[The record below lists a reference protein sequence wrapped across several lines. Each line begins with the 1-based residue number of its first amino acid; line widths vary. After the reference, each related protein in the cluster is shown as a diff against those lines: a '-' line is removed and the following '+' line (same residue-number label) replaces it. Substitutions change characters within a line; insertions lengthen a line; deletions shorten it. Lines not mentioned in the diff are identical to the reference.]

1 MEVITKEKQQVCHTL
16 KNKKC
21 RKLAKVFSI
30 LAACIIV
37 FLTFF
42 TITWFVGSSKILNY
56 ISKVNITA
64 SATENVIISKD
75 TTNQTV
81 SINNK
86 TGRDLK
92 ILQLTDIHFACSV
105 FTLNLDKKVVDQ
117 VVKCV
122 NKTNPDII
130 VVSGDALSPIWITSV
145 TRNSKNQ
152 LDAFIS
158 LFEKIGIPYTFCFG
172 NHDPTGTLSKEYISK
187 KIEEAP
193 TSFYIR
199 GDENVKGE
207 GNHSVK
213 IYNNGTLSSSF
224 ILMDSGGRD
233 GTGYEGVSA
242 SQVAWYEQEI
252 LKLKTEKSDI
262 KNILFMHVPTPEYS
276 SFYSEA
282 KKGNSNFEIT
292 MGSQGEAVCNGKQ
305 HGLYEKMAELDCTK
319 WVYVGHDHKN
329 NYSVLD
335 KTTSITLSYGM
346 SMDYTA
352 YPTLKFTTKYRGGRV
367 ILLSETGNVESY
379 LAAQDNSYERKI

>member
-1 MEVITKEKQQVCHTL
+1 MEAITKEKQQVCHTL

-30 LAACIIV
+30 LVACIIA

-42 TITWFVGSSKILNY
+42 TITWFVGSSRILNY

-64 SATENVIISKD
+64 SATENVVISKD

-130 VVSGDALSPIWITSV
+130 VVSGDALSPIWITSL

-207 GNHSVK
+207 GNHSAK

-242 SQVAWYEQEI
+242 SQVSWYEQEI

-292 MGSQGEAVCNGKQ
+292 MGSQCEAVCNGKQ

-379 LAAQDNSYERKI
+379 LAAQDNNYERKI

>member
-1 MEVITKEKQQVCHTL
+1 M
-16 KNKKC
+16 
-21 RKLAKVFSI
+21 
-30 LAACIIV
+30 
-37 FLTFF
+37 
-42 TITWFVGSSKILNY
+42 
-56 ISKVNITA
+56 
-64 SATENVIISKD
+64 
-75 TTNQTV
+75 
-81 SINNK
+81 
-86 TGRDLK
+86 
-92 ILQLTDIHFACSV
+92 
-105 FTLNLDKKVVDQ
+105 
-117 VVKCV
+117 

-172 NHDPTGTLSKEYISK
+172 NHDPAGTLSKEYISK

-199 GDENVKGE
+199 GDKNVKGE

-213 IYNNGTLSSSF
+213 IYNNGTLSSSL

-233 GTGYEGVSA
+233 GIGYEGVSA
-242 SQVAWYEQEI
+242 SQVSWYEQEI

-262 KNILFMHVPTPEYS
+262 KNIIFMHVPTPEYS

-292 MGSQGEAVCNGKQ
+292 MGSQDEAVCNGKQ
-305 HGLYEKMAELDCTK
+305 HGLYKKMAELDCTK

-379 LAAQDNSYERKI
+379 LVAQDNNYERKI

>member
-1 MEVITKEKQQVCHTL
+1 MEAITKEKQQVCNTL

-42 TITWFVGSSKILNY
+42 TITWFVGSSRILNY

-64 SATENVIISKD
+64 SATENVVISKD

-105 FTLNLDKKVVDQ
+105 FTLSLDKKVVDQ

-172 NHDPTGTLSKEYISK
+172 NHDPAGTLSKEYISK

-199 GDENVKGE
+199 GDNNVKGE

-242 SQVAWYEQEI
+242 SQVSWYEQEI

-305 HGLYEKMAELDCTK
+305 YGLYEKMAELDCTK

-379 LAAQDNSYERKI
+379 LAAQDNNYERKI

>member
-1 MEVITKEKQQVCHTL
+1 MEAITKEKQQVCHTL

-42 TITWFVGSSKILNY
+42 TITWFVGSSRILNY

-172 NHDPTGTLSKEYISK
+172 NHDPAGTLSKEYISK

-242 SQVAWYEQEI
+242 SQVSWYEQEI

-292 MGSQGEAVCNGKQ
+292 MGSQGETVCNGKQ

-379 LAAQDNSYERKI
+379 LVPQDNNYERKI

>member
-1 MEVITKEKQQVCHTL
+1 MEAITKEKQQVCNTL
-16 KNKKC
+16 KNKKF

-30 LAACIIV
+30 LTACIIV

-42 TITWFVGSSKILNY
+42 TITWFIGSSRILNY
-56 ISKVNITA
+56 IAKVNITA

-105 FTLNLDKKVVDQ
+105 FTLSLDKKVVDQ

-172 NHDPTGTLSKEYISK
+172 NHDPAGTLSKEYISK

-199 GDENVKGE
+199 GDKNVKGE

-213 IYNNGTLSSSF
+213 IYNNGTLSSSL

-233 GTGYEGVSA
+233 GIGYEGVSA
-242 SQVAWYEQEI
+242 SQVSWYEQEI

-262 KNILFMHVPTPEYS
+262 KNIIFMHVPTPEYS

-292 MGSQGEAVCNGKQ
+292 MGSQDEAVCNGKQ
-305 HGLYEKMAELDCTK
+305 HGLYKKMAELDCTK

-379 LAAQDNSYERKI
+379 LVAQDNNYERKI

>member
-1 MEVITKEKQQVCHTL
+1 MEAITKEKQQVCNTL

-30 LAACIIV
+30 LTACIIV

-42 TITWFVGSSKILNY
+42 TITWFVGSSRILNY

-64 SATENVIISKD
+64 SATENVVISKD

-105 FTLNLDKKVVDQ
+105 FTLSLDKKVVDQ

-172 NHDPTGTLSKEYISK
+172 NHDPAGTLSKEYISK
-187 KIEEAP
+187 NSHKIKTFNRFKTRNSIGRNRTFLLPNPNEYPKA
-193 TSFYIR
+193 SILS
-199 GDENVKGE
+199 DNA
-207 GNHSVK
+207 K
-213 IYNNGTLSSSF
+213 IIVET
-224 ILMDSGGRD
+224 
-233 GTGYEGVSA
+233 
-242 SQVAWYEQEI
+242 
-252 LKLKTEKSDI
+252 I
-262 KNILFMHVPTPEYS
+262 KHNMI
-276 SFYSEA
+276 
-282 KKGNSNFEIT
+282 
-292 MGSQGEAVCNGKQ
+292 
-305 HGLYEKMAELDCTK
+305 
-319 WVYVGHDHKN
+319 
-329 NYSVLD
+329 
-335 KTTSITLSYGM
+335 
-346 SMDYTA
+346 
-352 YPTLKFTTKYRGGRV
+352 
-367 ILLSETGNVESY
+367 
-379 LAAQDNSYERKI
+379 

>member
-1 MEVITKEKQQVCHTL
+1 METLTKEKQQVRHSI
-16 KNKKC
+16 KSKKC
-21 RKLAKVFSI
+21 KKLAKVFSI
-30 LAACIIV
+30 FAACVIV

-42 TITWFVGSSKILNY
+42 TITWFVGSSKILDY
-56 ISKVNITA
+56 IAKANITA
-64 SATENVIISKD
+64 SANENVIISKD
-75 TTNQTV
+75 AVNQTV
-81 SINNK
+81 TIDNK

-105 FTLNLDKKVVDQ
+105 FTLSLDKKVVDQ
-117 VVKCV
+117 IVKCV

-152 LDAFIS
+152 LDTFIA

-199 GDENVKGE
+199 GDRNVKGE
-207 GNHSVK
+207 GNHVVK
-213 IYNNGTLSSSF
+213 ILENGTLSSSLL
-224 ILMDSGGRD
+224 LMDSGGRD

-242 SQVAWYEQEI
+242 SQVMWYEQEI
-252 LKLKTEKSDI
+252 LKLKAEKNDI
-262 KNILFMHVPTPEYS
+262 KNITFMHVPTPEYA

-292 MGSQGEAVCNGKQ
+292 MGSQGEKVCNGKQ

-352 YPTLKFTTKYRGGRV
+352 YPTIKFTTKYRGGRM
-367 ILLSETGNVESY
+367 ILLSSDGSVESY
-379 LAAQDNSYERKI
+379 LVSQDNNYEGKV

>member
-1 MEVITKEKQQVCHTL
+1 MEAITKEKQQVCNTL

-42 TITWFVGSSKILNY
+42 TITWFVGSSRILNY

-64 SATENVIISKD
+64 SATENVVISKD

-81 SINNK
+81 SIDNK

-105 FTLNLDKKVVDQ
+105 FTLSLDKKVVDQ

-172 NHDPTGTLSKEYISK
+172 NHDPAGTLSKEYISK

-199 GDENVKGE
+199 GDKNVKGE

-213 IYNNGTLSSSF
+213 IYNNGTLSSSL

-242 SQVAWYEQEI
+242 SQVSWYEQEI

-305 HGLYEKMAELDCTK
+305 HRLYKKMAELDCTK

-379 LAAQDNSYERKI
+379 LAAQDNNYERKI